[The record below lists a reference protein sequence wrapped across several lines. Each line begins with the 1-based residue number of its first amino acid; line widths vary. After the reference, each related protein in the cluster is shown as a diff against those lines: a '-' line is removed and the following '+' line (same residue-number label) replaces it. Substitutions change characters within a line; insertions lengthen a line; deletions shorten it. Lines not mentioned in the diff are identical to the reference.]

1 MTAQQSTI
9 KELVISSA
17 ARIENRRSQNS
28 RTLNKN
34 KAMKETREI
43 YEAPMMETVEV
54 MVEQGFQMSTPSKSN
69 PDPLKEKI
77 R

>member
-17 ARIENRRSQNS
+17 ARIENRRSQNQ

-34 KAMKETREI
+34 KAMKVVVI
-43 YEAPMMETVEV
+43 YNKNITFAP
-54 MVEQGFQMSTPSKSN
+54 
-69 PDPLKEKI
+69 L
-77 R
+77 